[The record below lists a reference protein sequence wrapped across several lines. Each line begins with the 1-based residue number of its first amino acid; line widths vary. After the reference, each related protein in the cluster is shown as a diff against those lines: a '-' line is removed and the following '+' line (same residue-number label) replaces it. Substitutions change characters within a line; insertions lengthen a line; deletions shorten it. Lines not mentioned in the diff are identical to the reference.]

1 MEFEIREYI
10 RLIGSIS
17 LPESAKKRIKEHLIQ
32 QKNPAAKE
40 ISGKYIAAAS
50 AVAVLAFG
58 AILAARGSKHNI
70 NVM

>member
-10 RLIGSIS
+10 RLISSVS
-17 LPESAKKRIKEHLIQ
+17 LPESSKKRITEHLIQ
-32 QKNPAAKE
+32 QKKSATKE
-40 ISGKYIAAAS
+40 ITGKHIAAAS